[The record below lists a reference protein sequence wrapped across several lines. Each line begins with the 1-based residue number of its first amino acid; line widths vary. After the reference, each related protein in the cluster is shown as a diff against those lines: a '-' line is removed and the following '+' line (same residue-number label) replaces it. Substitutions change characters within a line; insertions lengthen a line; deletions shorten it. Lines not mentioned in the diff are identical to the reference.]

1 MTELELTAP
10 DPLSAPSVRSPERA
24 SEPWVRP
31 PIRVMLRSA
40 SATAVLQGASNAM
53 SFVLSVLL
61 ARSLGSGGYG
71 LYALAFA
78 WATFLMIPAIL
89 GLDRFLV
96 RGIAVYEVEN
106 QWSLMRGLL
115 RRTNQL
121 VLLSATVI
129 AVAGSA
135 TATLW
140 LSPSLRT
147 PFCVAMLL
155 IPITTLTLLRQGA
168 MQAIGRVVTGQ
179 LPEYLIRPLLIIAG
193 VVALGIVGHG
203 ALTPTTAL
211 GANVTG
217 VAVAFVVGAVLLR
230 RALPAALRSSRPEF
244 LTREWL
250 RASLPMMVVT
260 GVWAANSYAAILAV
274 GTLDG
279 SRAAGIY
286 TVAQKGAE
294 LIVVLLIA
302 INMPL
307 APVIARLHA
316 RGDRLDL
323 EHTTERMAR
332 ATLLVSAPLAA
343 VFILVPQIYLG
354 IFGAG
359 FRSAATALV
368 ILALG
373 QLVNAAAGP
382 AGNMLIMTGHERAA
396 VRGVGAGL
404 VANIVLAIALVPPLG
419 VTGGAIAFASSLVLW
434 NVVLV
439 IVARR
444 RLAVNVTAF
453 RVLSMQSRLSAATVS
468 GRAQ

>member
-1 MTELELTAP
+1 MTELELEAP
-10 DPLSAPSVRSPERA
+10 DSLGGPSARGPERD

-40 SATAVLQGASNAM
+40 SATAILQGASNAM
-53 SFVLSVLL
+53 SFVLAVLL
-61 ARSLGSGGYG
+61 ARSLGSSGYG
-71 LYALAFA
+71 VYALAFA
-78 WATFLMIPAIL
+78 WAAILLIPAIL

-96 RGIAVYEVEN
+96 RGIAIYEVN
-106 QWSLMRGLL
+106 DQWPLMKGLL

-121 VLLSATVI
+121 VLLSATAI
-129 AVAGSA
+129 AVVGAA
-135 TATLW
+135 TAISW
-140 LSPSLRT
+140 LSPALRA

-155 IPITTLTLLRQGA
+155 IPLTALTLLRQGA

-179 LPEYLIRPLLIIAG
+179 LPEYLIRPLLIITG
-193 VVALGIVGHG
+193 VVVLGIVGHG
-203 ALTPTTAL
+203 ALTPTSAL
-211 GANVTG
+211 GVNVTG
-217 VAVAFVVGAVLLR
+217 VAVAFVIGAVLLR
-230 RALPAALRSSRPEF
+230 RALPAALGSVRPQF

-250 RASLPMMVVT
+250 RASLPMMIVT

-294 LIVVLLIA
+294 LIVVLLVA

-343 VFILVPQIYLG
+343 AFILVPQLYLG

-382 AGNMLIMTGHERAA
+382 AGNVLIMTGHERAA
-396 VRGVGAGL
+396 VRGAGAGL
-404 VANIVLAIALVPPLG
+404 VANVALAIVLVPSLG
-419 VTGGAIAFASSLVLW
+419 VTGGAIAFATSLVLW
-434 NVVLV
+434 NVMLV
-439 IVARR
+439 ILARH

-453 RVLSMQSRLSAATVS
+453 PVLSMQANRPL
-468 GRAQ
+468 